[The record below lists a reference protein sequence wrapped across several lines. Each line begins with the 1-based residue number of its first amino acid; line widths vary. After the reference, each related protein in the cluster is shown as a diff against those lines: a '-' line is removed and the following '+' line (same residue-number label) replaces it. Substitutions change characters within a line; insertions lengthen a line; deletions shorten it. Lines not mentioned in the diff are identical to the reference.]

1 MRTFDLQRQSL
12 TYYWRTNLVVVLGVA
27 TAVAVLSGAL
37 LVGDSVRASLRD
49 LVVQRLGQTD
59 QVITSSGFFRDQ
71 LASDLQN
78 DPQFANVGFAAACP
92 LIALPGTITHESSK
106 RIASGIKVYGVDER
120 FWKFHQLDKTP
131 ASGRDVFLSDG
142 LARELS
148 AGAGD
153 SLVLRVEKPSTIPLE
168 SLHSRKEDLG

>member
-1 MRTFDLQRQSL
+1 MRTFRLLRQSL

-49 LVVQRLGQTD
+49 LVEQRLGQTD

-71 LASDLQN
+71 LASDIQN
-78 DPQFANVGFAAACP
+78 DPQFASLGFAAACP
-92 LIALPGTITHESSK
+92 LIALPGTVTHEPSQ
-106 RIASGIKVYGVDER
+106 RVASGVKVYGVDER
-120 FWKFHQLDKTP
+120 FWKFHSLENTSAP
-131 ASGRDVFLSDG
+131 ANREILLSEG

-148 AGAGD
+148 AARGD
-153 SLVLRVEKPSTIPLE
+153 SLVL
-168 SLHSRKEDLG
+168 